1 MMGQLVINELE
12 IMWKEVLWP
21 KLTLGGGTERNHE
34 SYGINE
40 VWTGV

>member
-1 MMGQLVINELE
+1 MGQLVNKELE

-21 KLTLGGGTERNHE
+21 KLTLGGGTELNDE